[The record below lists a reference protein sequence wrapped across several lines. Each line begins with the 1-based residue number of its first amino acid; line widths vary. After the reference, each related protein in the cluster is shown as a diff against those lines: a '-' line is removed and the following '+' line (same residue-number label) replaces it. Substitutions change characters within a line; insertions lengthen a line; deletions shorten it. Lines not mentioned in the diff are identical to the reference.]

1 MSKPSPATVS
11 GLEKYVLTCTDF
23 EECASML
30 NALCYADV
38 IDCDTYGALM
48 IQLRQ
53 RQEASRVHA
62 ERKSILARLFG

>member
-1 MSKPSPATVS
+1 
-11 GLEKYVLTCTDF
+11 
-23 EECASML
+23 ML
-30 NALCYADV
+30 GALCYANV

-53 RQEASRVHA
+53 RQEENRIRA